1 MNKGDL
7 LPLVTAKLRQWSQL
21 LPRRSQCIADQ
32 IEVTRLRALSPVRL
46 RTGLNYLLDPVRTG
60 SEIFVQNCLLASVID
75 RDPKCGFEFGL
86 ILNTSITQPT
96 RPCRC
101 AKD

>member
-21 LPRRSQCIADQ
+21 LPRRSQCIANQ
-32 IEVTRLRALSPVRL
+32 IEVTGQSRPFAVRL
-46 RTGLNYLLDPVRTG
+46 RTGLNYLLNPVRTG

-75 RDPKCGFEFGL
+75 RDPKCGFEVGL
-86 ILNTSITQPT
+86 VLNTSITQPT